1 LPEFFIPEKQ
11 KKRKLN
17 LAAVVAAVF
26 IIISGFLFQLFN
38 FEFLG
43 KQWQIE
49 EAVMFNLVRE
59 LPDLELPG
67 SLETVVLFMVVLYF
81 ASLSLYIIN
90 GVGVLSDKY
99 SVLASFLTFIYLL
112 LGIYF
117 VPTFNAAAAIPLIG
131 SVGTASLGL
140 GTYLIPTIAIL
151 YLLFKKPLNS
161 LVSS

>member
-1 LPEFFIPEKQ
+1 MPEKQ

-81 ASLSLYIIN
+81 ASLALYIIN